1 MDNMELY
8 HFGIKGMKWGVRR
21 YQNKDGTLTPA
32 GKRRAAD
39 NEKKHAMK
47 NDVRNRRSL
56 SDADLKKKIERIKME
71 KQLKELTAEEIA
83 PGKKFVSEVL
93 SSSGKKVATAF
104 VTGATLYGVK
114 TAMTGKFDVKELAGY
129 MTPKPKK

>member
-1 MDNMELY
+1 MDNRELY
-8 HFGIKGMKWGVRR
+8 HFGIKGMKWGIRR
-21 YQNKDGTLTPA
+21 YQNKDGSLTPA

-47 NDVRNRRSL
+47 NDVKNRRSL

-93 SSSGKKVATAF
+93 SSSGKKVATAL